1 MEIILAKTAGFCF
14 GVRRAVRI
22 AEKAAEEFNNC
33 VCLGPLIHNDDVVK
47 YLAARG
53 VRTVD
58 DIADICPGDHVIIRS
73 HGISKSEYQ
82 QLADMGA
89 QIIDATCPDVA
100 KIHKLVESE
109 SNNGRK
115 VFIYGEKE
123 HPEIHAVA
131 GWCKDPQIVQF
142 SSEVDKY
149 FLDNPEQKA
158 MPISVVSQTTAPR
171 KNFEITV
178 KTIKKQCTNTKIF
191 DTICDTTSKRQSEA
205 ENLASICDAMVVIGG
220 RNSSN
225 SRKLA
230 DICRRHCNKVFFI
243 ENASELDIGSLR
255 GLDVIGV
262 TAGAS
267 TPEWIIKEVNRKMS
281 DEIRNETAE
290 AENNVEAESTQMA
303 ESIAETQDPVN
314 GAAEISDTANSVV
327 AENEETVS
335 EQKDDSNEE
344 QTETPNAEAS
354 FEELLERSIKTLHTG
369 EKVSGTIASI
379 TPTEVSVDLGTKQSG
394 YIPISELSDD
404 PSVNVEDIIHVGDE
418 IEAYVM
424 RVNDVEGTVMLS
436 KKRLDSVKAWNS
448 ITEARNQKAVVEGTV
463 IEENKGGIVVSVKG
477 VRVFVPASQSGLPK
491 DAPMSEL
498 LRQKV
503 RLRITEVNQ
512 PRRRVVGS
520 IRAVQY
526 EERKAKAEAIWNE
539 IEVGKHYKGVVKSL
553 TSYGA
558 FVDIGGIDGM
568 VHVSELSWKRIHQPS
583 EVVSVGDEIDVYV
596 ISFDKETKKI
606 SLGYKDPNEDPWVK
620 FTTNYQVGSIVTVRI
635 VKLMTFG
642 AFAEILPGVDGLIH
656 ISQIADRR
664 IGKPEDVLSEGQEVD
679 VKIINIDYENKK
691 VSLSIRAL
699 IAPEAPKVEKP
710 VHVEKKPEPIQGDVV
725 VYDTDNPPVMADEVD
740 DTDDGAGEAE

>member
-1 MEIILAKTAGFCF
+1 
-14 GVRRAVRI
+14 
-22 AEKAAEEFNNC
+22 
-33 VCLGPLIHNDDVVK
+33 
-47 YLAARG
+47 
-53 VRTVD
+53 
-58 DIADICPGDHVIIRS
+58 
-73 HGISKSEYQ
+73 
-82 QLADMGA
+82 
-89 QIIDATCPDVA
+89 
-100 KIHKLVESE
+100 
-109 SNNGRK
+109 
-115 VFIYGEKE
+115 
-123 HPEIHAVA
+123 
-131 GWCKDPQIVQF
+131 
-142 SSEVDKY
+142 
-149 FLDNPEQKA
+149 
-158 MPISVVSQTTAPR
+158 
-171 KNFEITV
+171 
-178 KTIKKQCTNTKIF
+178 
-191 DTICDTTSKRQSEA
+191 
-205 ENLASICDAMVVIGG
+205 
-220 RNSSN
+220 
-225 SRKLA
+225 
-230 DICRRHCNKVFFI
+230 
-243 ENASELDIGSLR
+243 
-255 GLDVIGV
+255 
-262 TAGAS
+262 
-267 TPEWIIKEVNRKMS
+267 MS

>member
-1 MEIILAKTAGFCF
+1 MEIIIAQTAGFCF
-14 GVRRAVRI
+14 GVKRAVRL
-22 AEKAAEEFNNC
+22 AEAAAEEYGNC
-33 VCLGPLIHNDDVVK
+33 ICLGPLIHNDDVVR
-47 YLAARG
+47 YLAKKG
-53 VRTVD
+53 VRTVNS
-58 DIADICPGDHVIIRS
+58 IEEIRPGDNVIIRS
-73 HGISKSEYQ
+73 HGVSRETYE
-82 QLADMGA
+82 QLKKIGA
-89 QIIDATCPDVA
+89 NIIDATCPDVSR
-100 KIHKLVESE
+100 IHQLVAEESKD
-109 SNNGRK
+109 GRK
-115 VFIYGEKE
+115 IIIFGERE
-123 HPEIHAVA
+123 HPEIKALA
-131 GWCKDPQIVQF
+131 GWCADFDIVQTPDEAAAIVA
-142 SSEVDKY
+142 SDSKSIKSDPV
-149 FLDNPEQKA
+149 
-158 MPISVVSQTTAPR
+158 SVVSQTTAER

-178 KTIKKQCTNTKIF
+178 KTIKKECTNYKIF
-191 DTICDTTSKRQSEA
+191 DTICNTTSRRQSEA
-205 ENLASICDAMVVIGG
+205 ARLASRCDAMIVIGG
-220 RNSSN
+220 KHSSN

-230 DICRRHCNKVFFI
+230 EICGKLCDNVFFI
-243 ENASELDIGSLR
+243 ENASQLDTRKFAGFNVVGI
-255 GLDVIGV
+255 

-290 AENNVEAESTQMA
+290 TENNIATEGTQVVQDNSAEASTVEDAQNENS
-303 ESIAETQDPVN
+303 ETSEFVADVEN
-314 GAAEISDTANSVV
+314 TGA
-327 AENEETVS
+327 S
-335 EQKDDSNEE
+335 EQDAERSKESDA
-344 QTETPNAEAS
+344 PAAEAS

-394 YIPISELSDD
+394 YIPISELTDD
-404 PSVNVEDIIHVGDE
+404 PSVKVEDIIHVGDE

-436 KKRLDSVKAWNS
+436 KKRLDSVKAWDS
-448 ITEARNQKAVVEGTV
+448 ITEARNEKAVVEGTV
-463 IEENKGGIVVSVKG
+463 VEENKGGIVVSVKG

-491 DAPMSEL
+491 GAQMSEL
-498 LRQKV
+498 LKQRV

-526 EERKAKAEAIWNE
+526 EERKAKADAIWNE

-596 ISFDKETKKI
+596 ISFDKENKKI
-606 SLGYKDPNEDPWVK
+606 SLGYKDPNENPWVK
-620 FTTNYQVGSIVTVRI
+620 FTTNYQVGSVVTVKI

-642 AFAEILPGVDGLIH
+642 AFAEIIPGVDGLIH

-679 VKIINIDYENKK
+679 VKIINIDHENKK

-699 IAPEAPKVEKP
+699 LAPEAAPKAERVEQ
-710 VHVEKKPEPIQGDVV
+710 VEIGNEPEDDNVV
-725 VYDTDNPPVMADEVD
+725 VYDTDNPPVPSDED
-740 DTDDGAGEAE
+740 AESEAE